1 MIKLVALVTFFIAS
15 FSLAANNLD
24 HKHHTHKAKAAIENL
39 KLNHGHKW
47 AVDSHTKK
55 MAVEMKNSFFSAS
68 HADLSSLKKLGETLL
83 TQKDKLI
90 AGCTMTGKAHDQLHV
105 FLQSHIPAIIALKDA
120 DNYQAARSQAIK
132 LKGQF
137 ALFEQFFE

>member
-1 MIKLVALVTFFIAS
+1 MIKLVALVTFFTAS

-39 KLNHGHKW
+39 NLNSGHKW
-47 AVDSHTKK
+47 LVDNHTKK
-55 MAVEMKNSFFSAS
+55 MAMEMKNSFFSAS
-68 HADLSSLKKLGETLL
+68 HANLNSLNKLGKTLFE
-83 TQKDKLI
+83 QKDKLI
-90 AGCTMTGKAHDQLHV
+90 AGCTMTGDAHGQLHV

-120 DNYQAARSQAIK
+120 DNYQDARNQAIK